1 MCVCCVCV
9 PATEKAFY
17 EEVGF
22 EIRRIRNLGGEEGD
36 GRRQVGGREPE
47 RKGEYRPGRIM
58 REGERRKM
66 LTDRQTDA

>member
-36 GRRQVGGREPE
+36 GRRQVGNP
-47 RKGEYRPGRIM
+47 KGIRPGRIM